1 MRKIFFIS
9 TLIILTVF
17 FSKSTFAKS
26 VISTG
31 VGVTCR
37 AAQQDA
43 IRGAVEQVVGAKL
56 KSNTSVTD
64 FQVDYDKIISST
76 DGLVNGYKELDVST
90 GEGQCTVVLKV
101 EVNEKS
107 TKQVIDKY
115 ITNKTS
121 MRTFNQT
128 NFSNR
133 SVMVLYSTRGLS
145 DAVSKNNRAAMSI
158 IDDIQDKLR
167 GYEFD
172 VILGEDIEGGSKI
185 TLEDDAI
192 DDEAAIMIA
201 RMAKADAIV
210 LVTLLAGVRPTP
222 DGYNSI
228 YSNAMIK
235 AYDPTTKRLF
245 ANVNERSKTI
255 GRKGSYGVEDS
266 ISRAAL
272 KVSQAAVPELVKKIV
287 QNLSTGSKKIVSIT
301 LQDVDPSTQDN
312 IVDMLSSAGIYYK
325 IDKQYGSIMKLSI
338 NTEMSATE
346 FVKTFRQLYKQ
357 NGIFLKRKSTDG
369 SHVVFSGKAY

>member
-17 FSKSTFAKS
+17 FSKSTFAIS

-31 VGVTCR
+31 VGATCR
-37 AAQQDA
+37 AARQDA
-43 IRGAVEQVVGAKL
+43 IRGAVEQVVGANL

-76 DGLVNGYKELDVST
+76 DGLVSGYKELDVST
-90 GEGQCTVVLKV
+90 SGGQCTVVLKV
-101 EVNEKS
+101 EVNERS

-145 DAVSKNNRAAMSI
+145 DAVSKNNRASMSI

-172 VILGEDIEGGSKI
+172 VVLGEDLEGGSKI
-185 TLEDDAI
+185 KLEDDAI

-255 GRKGSYGVEDS
+255 GRKGSYGVADS

-272 KVSQAAVPELVKKIV
+272 KASQAAVPKLVKKIV

-301 LQDVDPSTQDN
+301 VQDVDPCAQDD
-312 IVDMLSSAGIYYK
+312 IVDMLSSAGIDYK
-325 IDKQYGSIMKLSI
+325 IDKQYGSIMNAK
-338 NTEMSATE
+338 
-346 FVKTFRQLYKQ
+346 
-357 NGIFLKRKSTDG
+357 
-369 SHVVFSGKAY
+369 H